1 MDRRT
6 FLTYVGLGTL
16 VTSVLTARRS
26 VSLEATQEDLSQV
39 KTAQAPSVPAD
50 FLNVKQFG
58 PLVSGIT
65 NNPKT
70 IAANTATIQ
79 AAIDAVGE
87 NGGGNVYIPAGQYQI
102 APPDLTVEVAASIV
116 INYDNIT
123 LVGDGI
129 GKTILRS
136 RGKWSVVNGQV
147 VRGIG
152 ILIKGTD
159 NSNRP
164 RRNITIKNLELSGGT
179 NGFTGSRGFP
189 ADPKTGNGWDLSHKG
204 IALDFNK
211 NLDNITINSVDVH
224 DFRGELIYAGGSGVG
239 KVTILN
245 TKLRNSNASL
255 LSLEAELTVRNCEFS
270 KTATAWVENAPISPN
285 KSYYFYNCTFKN
297 SIYHGLVLAQGQFSS
312 GHKQTVTDCS
322 FYNSPSGVCAF
333 GGISNLL
340 IKENVF
346 TDCDNAFVTSEEN
359 RNIKF
364 INNKVIGKTK
374 SVTTANLFG
383 KISNVTIRENYHKC
397 TDSIPDIACVFY
409 YGDLRNIV
417 IERNTFE
424 NCRTPEQ
431 SARLTRERPLF
442 RTNRYINVERREL
455 QGTANFW
462 QSPPYLVEPKFEEI
476 VVLNNTGGPII
487 GVRMSTDYYVDGQ
500 EVLITGGAGN
510 RQVKFP
516 QTSST
521 VECQRDRYLS
531 GSNEK
536 LRLRFQKSDRKWYE
550 VAYSKAEA

>member
-6 FLTYVGLGTL
+6 FLTYVGLGAL

-26 VSLEATQEDLSQV
+26 ASLETQEDPGQN
-39 KTAQAPSVPAD
+39 KTALAQSVSAD
-50 FLNVKQFG
+50 FVNVKQFG

-87 NGGGNVYIPAGQYQI
+87 NGGGNVYIPTGQYQI

-116 INYDNIT
+116 IKYDNIT

-136 RGKWSVVNGQV
+136 RGNWSLVNGQV
-147 VRGIG
+147 ARGMG

-159 NSNRP
+159 NPSQP
-164 RRNITIKNLELSGGT
+164 RRSITIKNLELSGGT
-179 NGFTGSRGFP
+179 NGFTGNRGFP
-189 ADPKTGNGWDLSHKG
+189 ANPTNGDGWDLGHKG
-204 IALDFNK
+204 IVLDFNK
-211 NLDNITINSVDVH
+211 NLDNITIDSVDVH

-245 TKLRNSNASL
+245 TRLRNSNASM
-255 LSLEAELTVRNCEFS
+255 LSLDADLTVRNCEFS
-270 KTATAWVENAPISPN
+270 KTANAWVENAPISPN
-285 KSYYFYNCTFKN
+285 KFYYFYKCTFKN
-297 SIYHGLVLAQGQFSS
+297 SIHNGLVLAQGQFPS
-312 GHKQTVTDCS
+312 GHKQTITNCS
-322 FYNSPSGVCAF
+322 FYNSPSGVCTF
-333 GGISNLL
+333 GGVSNLL

-346 TDCDNAFVTSEEN
+346 TDCVSAFLTSEEN

-364 INNKVIGKTK
+364 VNNKVIGKTK
-374 SVTTANLFG
+374 PVTTASFLG
-383 KISNVTIRENYHKC
+383 KISNVIIRNNYHKC
-397 TDSIPDIACVFY
+397 SNNLPNIACIFY
-409 YGDLRNIV
+409 FGDLQNIV
-417 IERNTFE
+417 VEGNTFE

-431 SARLTRERPLF
+431 SAELTRERPLF
-442 RTNRYINVERREL
+442 RTNKYINVERREL

-462 QSPPYLVEPKFEEI
+462 QSPPYIVEPKFEEI
-476 VVLNNTGGPII
+476 VVFNNTGGPVI
-487 GVRMSTDYYVDGQ
+487 GVKMSTDYYVNGQ
-500 EVLITGGAGN
+500 EVLIVGGAGN
-510 RQVKFP
+510 RQIKFP

-536 LRLRFQKSDRKWYE
+536 LRLRFQKSNRKWYE
-550 VAYSKAEA
+550 VAYTTSST